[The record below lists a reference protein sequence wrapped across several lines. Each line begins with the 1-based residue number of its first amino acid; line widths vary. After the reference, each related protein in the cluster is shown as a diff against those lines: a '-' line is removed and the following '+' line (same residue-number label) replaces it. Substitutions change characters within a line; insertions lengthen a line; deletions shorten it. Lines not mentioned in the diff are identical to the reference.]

1 MLRSGRSASRR
12 LFISGSAA
20 KTQQKIAP
28 NSRSEVC
35 QWACASSV
43 QAAGKALWHA
53 YGARSLASGADSSDD
68 EHGHGVVQGRLGV
81 PELLRDLATFGF
93 PACPRIGLV
102 KKPGP
107 ALLSSLVSFAR
118 SVFC

>member
-1 MLRSGRSASRR
+1 MGLCVFGAGRRQSVVACVRR
-12 LFISGSAA
+12 KEPGVRGG
-20 KTQQKIAP
+20 TP
-28 NSRSEVC
+28 
-35 QWACASSV
+35 
-43 QAAGKALWHA
+43 
-53 YGARSLASGADSSDD
+53 SDD